1 MLHVASGFSAS
12 KDVQVLAPMHK
23 GNAGT
28 IQLNRAMRARLNP
41 DAAKKGRDL
50 DVGDRCMQETNN
62 YDLHVWNGECGTVV
76 QRRNGGALLVELE
89 NGVEE
94 DDEDVDTKRGAAS
107 TVGERLQ
114 DSGHNDS
121 ASSPPY
127 RHVEFS
133 FKQSRSLA
141 LAYACTIHK
150 SQGQEFPVVIVPM
163 YSEHYHMLSRELVY
177 TALTRASQL
186 VIFVGQ
192 RKALSGA
199 LRHQSA
205 FNRTTGLVRHL
216 IPDKVERVSVD
227 AWRSQHLNGKTHVVS
242 KDIKSE
248 FVDLWNDLDL
258 ESMVELDEVVKGGV
272 GGWERGGEGEGGVK
286 EREGGEERGRGEEEE
301 KEGKRGEVDNSE
313 VDNNPSSSD
322 PQNQKSA
329 SGPWIFSSS
338 KDESV
343 LYTTAEISSTSG
355 LTCDCPGYKYRKTCK
370 HVQEIQ
376 TFLISK

>member
-89 NGVEE
+89 NGVEDVDE
-94 DDEDVDTKRGAAS
+94 DDEDVDTKRGAAT

-114 DSGHNDS
+114 DSGTNDS

-272 GGWERGGEGEGGVK
+272 GGWERG
-286 EREGGEERGRGEEEE
+286 EGGEKESVVVVGEGEEEE
-301 KEGKRGEVDNSE
+301 EEEGKGGEVDNSE
-313 VDNNPSSSD
+313 VDNN
-322 PQNQKSA
+322 QNQKSA

-338 KDESV
+338 KDDSV
-343 LYTTAEISSTSG
+343 LYTTTETSSASG
-355 LTCDCPGYKYRKTCK
+355 LTCDCPGFKYRKTCK